1 MSWTVEAIDRLLTV
15 PREHERLEF
24 KEAKQQFDTTKLLRY
39 CVALANEGGGELVLG
54 VSDRPPRRVV
64 GTQAFVD
71 PGAIKARIAE
81 ALRIRVEIEEVPHPD
96 GRVLVFIVPSRPAG
110 TALAFEGA
118 YLMRAGEDLLP
129 MTEDMLRRIFDEGR
143 PDFFLRPAMSQVSA
157 DDVIRCLDTQSLFD
171 LFKLPY
177 PATRDGV
184 LARCESEKLVDH
196 EGTGLDAG
204 WNITNLGALL
214 LAKDLREFAG
224 LQRKAPRV
232 IVYRGINKLDTVRD
246 QIGAKGYAVGFEGL
260 IAYINSQLPANEV
273 IGQALRADVRMY
285 PELAIRELVANALI
299 HQDVEDSGSF
309 VMIEIYA
316 DRIEISNPGKPLIPP
331 DRFIDEYKSRNER
344 LADLMRRFGICEE
357 KSSGIDKVV
366 SQVEAWQLPAPDFR
380 VGERST
386 TVVLYAHKA
395 FDDMDRKERV
405 RACYQH
411 ACLRYVSNQK
421 MTNQSLRE
429 RFQLPETKAEAVSRI
444 ISDTS
449 DEGLVKLDDPESKS
463 RRYAKYVP
471 YWA

>member
-1 MSWTVEAIDRLLTV
+1 MSWTAEAIDRLIAT

-24 KEAKQQFDTTKLLRY
+24 KEAKQQFDVVKLLRY
-39 CVALANEGGGELVLG
+39 CVALANEGGGLLVLG
-54 VSDRPPRRVV
+54 VSDRPPRKVV
-64 GTQAFVD
+64 GTQAFLD
-71 PGAIKARIAE
+71 PGAIKARIVE
-81 ALRIRVEIEEVPHPD
+81 SLRIRVEIEEVIHPG
-96 GRVLVFIVPSRPAG
+96 GRVLVFNIPSRPAG
-110 TALAFEGA
+110 TALAYEGA
-118 YLMRAGEDLLP
+118 YLMRAGEDLRP
-129 MTEDMLRRIFDEGR
+129 MTEDMLRRIFEEGR
-143 PDFFLRPAMSQVSA
+143 PDFFSRCAVCGVTA
-157 DDVIRCLDTQSLFD
+157 DEVIRFLDTQSLFD

-184 LARCESEKLVDH
+184 LARCESERLI
-196 EGTGLDAG
+196 ERQETT

-214 LAKDLREFAG
+214 LAKDLREFEG

-232 IVYRGINKLDTVRD
+232 IVYRGANKLETIRD
-246 QIGAKGYAVGFEGL
+246 QLGTKGYAVGFEGL
-260 IAYINSQLPANEV
+260 VNYISSQLPANEV

-299 HQDVEDSGSF
+299 HQDVEDTGSF
-309 VMIEIYA
+309 VMIEIYS
-316 DRIEISNPGKPLIPP
+316 DRIEIANPGKPLIPA

-366 SQVEAWQLPAPDFR
+366 SLVEAWQLPAPDFR
-380 VGERST
+380 VGERNT
-386 TVVLYAHKA
+386 TVVLYAHKG
-395 FDDMDRKERV
+395 FEDMDRKERV

-429 RFQLPETKAEAVSRI
+429 RFNLAEAKAEAVSRI
-444 ISDTS
+444 ISDAVN
-449 DEGLVKLDDPESKS
+449 EGLVKLDDPENKS

-471 YWA
+471 YWT